1 MTTLARPTTQI
12 ERLRRFARQF
22 ADALPTPHP
31 LQRESNARAFWLVL
45 VALVVDDST
54 VPDDLTTNPVLG
66 IYAAAV
72 AAEFLDLERDFE
84 HERDDFMRALLDA
97 PALPAPT
104 SPPGP
109 RAAFSPCLAA
119 HSTGRTGDAAPSS
132 SPTGNPTAAGPGAPS
147 RTGSTS
153 QQKWDG
159 ESVGSYVSGSRV
171 SLSSSGSPS

>member
-31 LQRESNARAFWLVL
+31 LQREANARAFWLVL

-54 VPDDLTTNPVLG
+54 VPDDLTTNPALG

-109 RAAFSPCLAA
+109 RAAFAA

-132 SPTGNPTAAGPGAPS
+132 SPTGDSTAAVPG
-147 RTGSTS
+147 GSS
-153 QQKWDG
+153 NPGHCRNSGNG
-159 ESVGSYVSGSRV
+159 ESVGSYVSGSYV
-171 SLSSSGSPS
+171 SSSPSASPIGARS